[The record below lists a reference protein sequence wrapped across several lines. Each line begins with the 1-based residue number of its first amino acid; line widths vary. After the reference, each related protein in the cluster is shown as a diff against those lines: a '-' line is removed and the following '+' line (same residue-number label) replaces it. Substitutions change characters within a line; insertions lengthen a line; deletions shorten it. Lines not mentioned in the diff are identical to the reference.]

1 MQDTLTLVV
10 LRGEIKQTVETKE
23 CEIIEDE
30 FKQNKSVS
38 PSCIRQFRAEVCKSV
53 NEVGD
58 GIYDYEENANKQCQN
73 F

>member
-1 MQDTLTLVV
+1 